1 MRVFLSP
8 PVMNGDVERH
18 LVAEAFD
25 SNYIAPCGPM
35 VDLFEREAAA
45 CFGVRQA
52 LATSSGTAALELLA
66 RALEIRPGDKII
78 VSDLTF
84 IGSIAAFCTL
94 GAEPIFVDSDPA
106 TWCMDA
112 GLLAEA
118 LKQYPTAKAVIA
130 TDLYGQ
136 CCDMDALAQLCNAAG
151 VKFIVDAAES
161 VGATYRGRASGT
173 GVWAAVY
180 SFNGNKIITTGGGG
194 MLLSDD
200 EALMAHCRKLSA
212 QAREPFPWYEHQ
224 YVGANARLGNVP
236 AAIGVGKLRHL
247 TDALREKAAVWDAW
261 MARFESRPW
270 IHPMP
275 TAPYGV
281 PNRWLTVVTFEGVDP
296 FKAVEVLAAQ
306 GIEARPL
313 WKPMSLQPVFSG
325 CKAFLSGVDNAL
337 FRTGICLPSGR
348 NLTTETMD
356 EVMGIL
362 DALHA
367 ENVVK

>member
-8 PVMNGDVERH
+8 PVMNGDVERR

-35 VDLFEREAAA
+35 VDRFERDAEER
-45 CFGVRQA
+45 FGVRYA
-52 LATSSGTAALELLA
+52 LATSAGTAALELLA

-84 IGSIAAFCTL
+84 IGSIAAFVTL
-94 GAEPIFVDSDPA
+94 GAEPIFVDSAPA
-106 TWCMDA
+106 SWCMDPK
-112 GLLAEA
+112 LLAEA
-118 LKQYPTAKAVIA
+118 LQAYPSAKAVIA

-136 CCDMDALAQLCNAAG
+136 CCDMDALAKVCNDAG

-161 VGATYRGRASGT
+161 VGATYRGRPSGT

-224 YVGANARLGNVP
+224 YVGTNARLGNVP
-236 AAIGVGKLRHL
+236 AAIGVGQLRHL
-247 TDALREKAAVWDAW
+247 DDALREKAAVWEAW
-261 MARFESRPW
+261 QARFQTRPW

-275 TAPYGV
+275 TASYGV
-281 PNRWLTVVTFEGVDP
+281 PNRWLTVVTLEGVDP
-296 FKAVEVLAAQ
+296 FKAVEALAAQ

-313 WKPMSLQPVFSG
+313 WKPMSLQPVFKA
-325 CKAFLSGVDNAL
+325 CKAFLSGVDAEL

-348 NLTTETMD
+348 KLTTETMD
-356 EVMGIL
+356 EVMCIL
-362 DALHA
+362 DTLHA
-367 ENVVK
+367 AGSVK